1 MNTKF
6 QSFALSAL
14 FGAGLLVGCS
24 DDPNPIPPGEVG
36 TSRYIIAST
45 PQSSDGV
52 ADYLLTAESLT
63 EGTISTLGNGTE
75 QDGTYRYYV
84 TAGNK
89 FFSMLYGQ
97 GNPGAVTTYELD
109 GTGSLVK
116 LSNFQS
122 ETVHAF
128 AAVGDDIAMVRVAR
142 SGEPIGSWFRID
154 TEQMQ
159 IVADGQWDLAAI
171 ANNGERAHFS
181 WIHQVGDKLFAPY
194 FSIKGCCGDSF
205 GTAYP
210 DSAWV
215 AVFSYPEMEL
225 EKVIKDNRT
234 SFIGRYFV
242 PGMDVDEKGDV
253 YAFSSSVAT
262 SNGAITSTLPS
273 AYVKIKKGEYEFD
286 QSYYFNVEEKAD
298 GNYITSHV
306 YVGNGKFIATMNDVK
321 GAYDTGKRFG
331 VVDVYNKTFTWITG
345 TPDPAVVQSVTINN
359 YSPKDGVHAYIGITT
374 DQGSWVYEFDASTAQ
389 ATQGLKVDGGVITAI
404 SKLEAPTE

>member
-1 MNTKF
+1 MKSNF
-6 QSFALSAL
+6 QRFALSAL
-14 FGAGLLVGCS
+14 IGAGLLTGCN
-24 DDPNPIPPGEVG
+24 DDPNPNPPAETA

-45 PQSSDGV
+45 PLSSDGV

-63 EGTISTLGNGTE
+63 EGAISTLGNGVE

-109 GTGSLVK
+109 NTGALVK
-116 LSNFQS
+116 LSDFQS

-142 SGEPIGSWFRID
+142 SGEPIGSWFRIN
-154 TEQMQ
+154 TEQLQ
-159 IVADGQWDLAAI
+159 IVADGQWNLEEI

-194 FSIKGCCGDSF
+194 FSIKGCCSDNF

-225 EKVIKDNRT
+225 EKVIKDDRI
-234 SFIGRYFV
+234 SFIGRYFL
-242 PGMDVDEKGDV
+242 PGLEVDEQGDA
-253 YAFSSSVAT
+253 YAFSASVAST
-262 SNGAITSTLPS
+262 NGAITSTLPS
-273 AYVKIKKGEYEFD
+273 AYVKIKKGQTEFD

-298 GNYITSHV
+298 GNYVSAHT
-306 YVGNGKFIATMNDVK
+306 YVGNGKFIGIMNDVK
-321 GAYDTGKRFG
+321 GAYTTGKRFG
-331 VVDVYNKTFTWITG
+331 VIDVYNKTFTWITG
-345 TPDPAVVQSVTINN
+345 APDAASIQNVTINN
-359 YSPKDGVHAYIGITT
+359 YSPKDGAHAYIGITT
-374 DQGSWVYEFDASTAQ
+374 DQGSWVYEFDAASAT
-389 ATQGLKVDGGVITAI
+389 ATQGLKVEGGVITAI